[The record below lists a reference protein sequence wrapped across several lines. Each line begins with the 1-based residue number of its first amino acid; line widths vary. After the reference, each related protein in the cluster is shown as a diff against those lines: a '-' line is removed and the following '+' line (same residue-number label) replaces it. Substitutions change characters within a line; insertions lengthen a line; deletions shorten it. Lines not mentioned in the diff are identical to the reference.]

1 MLSQALREFE
11 DHEHD
16 EFCEV
21 TAKNSDTKYRVHVPR
36 SDIDAHIKFSWF
48 RCLFSVFGYL
58 LVLSDIPRTGYG
70 IRTLKNSLQQV
81 SVGTVLEFGPYAYPI
96 ARIQRNNDD
105 STIDGSATSVVTTYN
120 ASSDATEITGA
131 AIWPYKYD
139 SLSTVLRGI
148 VTHLGVLEYPRCLL
162 YIGECSSQVMSLEVT
177 FKMLDALVSTLYRER
192 FQRYHQQNDQST
204 YRPYVFRTKSY
215 WIDRLHH
222 YVFSKFNWHRIDT
235 RLHAAYYYHRGGAR
249 SPLRICSPMIV
260 GMYSPSFCDE
270 EIAWKLEAVSSQ
282 GTLTKASEHIA
293 QRLSSLERQHPHLEF
308 DVVIL
313 TTQWKDTNIRVLRR
327 FPVVYYKTAQT
338 EIISIVRGRLCTSSS
353 RSNVSE
359 DTCVTSLIDDYRYE
373 RNVLMTDSEDWY
385 NVTRVL
391 RAASQ
396 LYVWLRI
403 VCLFAGCY
411 VARRSER
418 KFATSSVPQQMYW
431 ILITIFKIPSHVVI
445 YGSWV
450 PIVLYVVAHFIDCGL
465 VHLLC
470 ELVWASMNGSVH
482 FELLKYVQVASVQ
495 MRNVWLLALAM
506 KSLIT
511 FKVYCLPPRFSP
523 WLLRHGLVGIRGG
536 VIGLLSF
543 FTIFSYLRFVKFRN
557 LKIVEVRELSIESFR
572 LERILGDE
580 LDRMSEFGFYF
591 DLRTI
596 SFVAA
601 GIASA
606 AAVLKLYLVWFRW
619 WFRRRQ
625 TYCTGAHEA
634 SSSELWTHVFFSRMY
649 YIPYSVGT
657 LAPRTALSILWQIT
671 VLRPQQMQQSVRRQ
685 TALHCSN
692 KVAAVQGADAT
703 NSTIHPPHDVPDH
716 TKSCLPDVRQ
726 PSSLLVIHESMNA
739 KSIFKIEKRS
749 RETWSVVQLINIA
762 LLTEPLALLS
772 LFVAGQDLYLYQVNA
787 HRQRVSDTTVNLR
800 RNLVLLPCDPETLA
814 RNTSD
819 TENLD
824 ATSVYELVDII
835 NSKSVPWQLLVFCG

>member
-1 MLSQALREFE
+1 MPSQASREFE
-11 DHEHD
+11 DHDD

-21 TAKNSDTKYRVHVPR
+21 TAKNSDTRYRVHVPR
-36 SDIDAHIKFSWF
+36 SNIDAHIKFSWL

-70 IRTLKNSLQQV
+70 IRTLKNFLPQV
-81 SVGTVLEFGPYAYPI
+81 SPGTVLEFGPYAYPI
-96 ARIQRNNDD
+96 ARIQRNNGD
-105 STIDGSATSVVTTYN
+105 STVNGSATSVVTTYN

-139 SLSTVLRGI
+139 SLSIVLRGI
-148 VTHLGVLEYPRCLL
+148 AMQLGVLEYPRCLL
-162 YIGECSSQVMSLEVT
+162 YTGECSFQVVSLEVT

-235 RLHAAYYYHRGGAR
+235 RLHAAHYYHRGGAR
-249 SPLRICSPMIV
+249 SPLRICSPVVV
-260 GMYSPSFCDE
+260 GVYPPSFCDE
-270 EIAWKLEAVSSQ
+270 EIAWKFEAVSSQ

-293 QRLSSLERQHPHLEF
+293 QRLSSLERQHPHLDF

-313 TTQWKDTNIRVLRR
+313 TTQWKQTNIRVLRR
-327 FPVVYYKTAQT
+327 FPVIYYKTVQT
-338 EIISIVRGRLCTSSS
+338 EIISIVRGRLCTSS
-353 RSNVSE
+353 RSSVSE
-359 DTCVTSLIDDYRYE
+359 VTCVTSLIDDYRYE
-373 RNVLMTDSEDWY
+373 RGVLMTDAEDWY
-385 NVTRVL
+385 NVTRML

-403 VCLFAGCY
+403 ACLFAGCY

-418 KFATSSVPQQMYW
+418 KFTTPSVPQQMYW
-431 ILITIFKIPSHVVI
+431 ILITIFKIPSHVII

-450 PIVLYVVAHFIDCGL
+450 PIVLYVMAHFIDCGL

-482 FELLKYVQVASVQ
+482 FEFLKYIQVASVQ
-495 MRNVWLLALAM
+495 MRNVWLLALAV

-511 FKVYCLPPRFSP
+511 FEVYCLPPRCSP

-543 FTIFSYLRFVKFRN
+543 FTIFSYLRFTKFRN

-580 LDRMSEFGFYF
+580 FDRMSEFGFYF

-601 GIASA
+601 GIVSA
-606 AAVLKLYLVWFRW
+606 AAVPKLYLVWFRW

-625 TYCTGAHEA
+625 THCTEAHEA
-634 SSSELWTHVFFSRMY
+634 SFSELWGRVFFSRMY

-657 LAPRTALSILWQIT
+657 LAPRTALSIFWRIAA
-671 VLRPQQMQQSVRRQ
+671 LRPQQMQQ
-685 TALHCSN
+685 TALLRSN

-703 NSTIHPPHDVPDH
+703 NSTIHPPHDVPEH
-716 TKSCLPDVRQ
+716 ANKSCLPVMRQ
-726 PSSLLVIHESMNA
+726 PSSFLVMHESMDV

-762 LLTEPLALLS
+762 LLTEPLTLLN
-772 LFVAGQDLYLYQVNA
+772 LFVMGQDLYLYQVNA
-787 HRQRVSDTTVNLR
+787 HRQRVSDTTVNPQ

-819 TENLD
+819 TESLD